1 MNLNSFKRN
10 RKALTALLLCTG
22 FIATHP
28 LAAFAEEGVP
38 AVQMVQQQKQTVSGI
53 VKDAAGDPIIGAN
66 IREKGNPS
74 NGTITDIDGN
84 FSIKVAPGATLEVSF
99 IGYKTVEVKATS
111 GKPLN
116 VTLVDDTEMLEEV
129 VVIGYGTMRKKDLT
143 GSVVQI
149 RPDRLANEAP
159 KTVQDVLRGTP
170 GLNVGYDA
178 SAKGGGSMQIRGQRS
193 VYDKGGHNDPLI
205 ILDGMQF
212 YGELSEINPEDI
224 AQIDVLKDASA
235 SAVYGAKG
243 ANGVIVVTTKK
254 GKTGKPTINVGVTLG
269 INTRSAYRE
278 VFDSNG
284 YVQYLSDWYK
294 TNSYG
299 QNPITGKYEAYGAA
313 TWKKDNDFPEGHW
326 VFNTPAGFY
335 DNPNNLSQWGIDQD
349 QWKAYSNNT
358 EGEGL
363 ISIWGRRL
371 GMEDAVLQN
380 FINGKTF
387 DWYDKTFR
395 TGINQDYNASVSGA
409 TERMNYYMSFG
420 YLKNEG
426 AIRGNDYQA
435 MRANLKVTGKVTDWL
450 EIGANV
456 NFQDRTDG
464 DISVSTG
471 TNYWDNNMLRNS
483 PYSNY
488 LNEDGSLAQY
498 PMGNTV
504 KRGYNY
510 DFERQYLDL
519 DKGYTVLNT
528 IFNAKL
534 TLPFGIKYEF
544 NIAPRYQFFYDR
556 YFTSASRPDTNADNQ
571 GVNREQSKRFD
582 YSLNNTI
589 TWDYTFAKKHHV
601 ILTLVQ
607 EAEERRFWKD
617 RIEAKGIY
625 PSDALG
631 FHNTANGTKTLS
643 NFSSEDTHETAAAYM
658 GRLFYSYDDR
668 YMITGTVRRDG
679 YCAFGT
685 NNPWAT
691 FPSISAA
698 WTFTNEEFFNWEP
711 MSTGKLRLSWGKNGN
726 RSLENPFVALS
737 NLGAGTGATMGYI
750 TNNGAIYDMKYLSAD
765 RMANPNLQ
773 WEKTESY
780 NVGLDFG
787 FFNDRISGSIE
798 GYIMKTHDMI
808 MGKSLPD
815 FSGFGSITTNLGEVQ
830 NKGIEFSLSTV
841 NMQKADFEW
850 RSTFGLSYNKNEI
863 KHLYYEMQD
872 VLDADGNVVG
882 QKEMDDT
889 GNKWFIGKPIGVIWD
904 YKVTGIWQAD
914 EMEEAAKYGQKPGDP
929 KVENYYTSDDKVN
942 ADGSVTPVYNDKD
955 KQFLGQTTPK
965 VRLSFRNEFTLWK
978 NLDFSFSLYSYLGHK
993 SLSGNYLN
1001 NDNGGNLVTYTFNT
1015 FKKEYWTPENPTNEY
1030 GRLNAQGPNGAQGA
1044 QKLYNR
1050 SFVRL
1055 DNISLAYTLPQK
1067 LTKRWLID
1075 RVKLYGT
1082 IRNVGCWGPW
1092 EYGDAETGGLAT
1104 RTYTFGL
1111 NLTF

>member
-1 MNLNSFKRN
+1 MKSNSFLRN
-10 RKALTALLLCTG
+10 RKAFTALLLCTG
-22 FIATHP
+22 FVAAQP
-28 LAAFAEEGVP
+28 LSVMAENAVP
-38 AVQMVQQQKQTVSGI
+38 SVQAVQQKQSVSGVI
-53 VKDAAGDPIIGAN
+53 KDATGEPVIGAS
-66 IREKGNPS
+66 ILEKGTT
-74 NGTITDIDGN
+74 NGTITDLDGK
-84 FSIKVAPGATLEVSF
+84 FTLSVAPGATLVISY
-99 IGYKTVEVKATS
+99 IGYKNQEIKVVP
-111 GKPLN
+111 GKQINTILKE
-116 VTLVDDTEMLEEV
+116 DSEMLEEV
-129 VVIGYGTMRKKDLT
+129 VVVGYGTMRKKDLT

-149 RPDRLANEAP
+149 RPDRIANEAP

-269 INTRSAYRE
+269 INTRSAYRD
-278 VFDSNG
+278 VFDADG

-299 QNPITGKYEAYGAA
+299 ANPITGKYEAYGAA
-313 TWKKDNDFPEGHW
+313 TWKTDKENPDGHW
-326 VFNTPAGFY
+326 VFNTPAGYY
-335 DNPNNLSQWGIDQD
+335 DNPNNLSHWGINQD

-363 ISIWGRRL
+363 MSIWGRRL

-387 DWYDKTFR
+387 DWYDQTFR

-409 TERMNYYMSFG
+409 GERINYYMSFG

-426 AIRGNDYQA
+426 AIRGNDYQT
-435 MRANLKVTGKVTDWL
+435 MRANLKVSGKVTDWL

-471 TNYWDNNMLRNS
+471 TNYWDSNMLRNS

-498 PMGNTV
+498 PMGNIV

-519 DKGYTVLNT
+519 DKGYTVFNT

-534 TLPFGIKYEF
+534 TLPWGIKYEF

-617 RIEAKGIY
+617 RIEARGIY

-698 WTFTNEEFFNWEP
+698 WTFTNEEFFKWEP
-711 MSTGKLRLSWGKNGN
+711 MSTGKLRVSWGKNGN

-750 TNNGAIYDMKYLSAD
+750 TNSGAIFDMKYLSAD

-780 NVGLDFG
+780 NIGLDFG

-830 NKGIEFSLSTV
+830 NKGIEFSLNTV

-850 RSTFGLSYNKNEI
+850 RSTFGLSWNKNQI
-863 KHLYYEMQD
+863 KHLYYEMEN
-872 VLDADGNVVG
+872 VLDADGNVLG

-889 GNKWFIGKPIGVIWD
+889 GNKWFIGQPIGVIWD
-904 YKVTGIWQAD
+904 YKVTGIWQAN
-914 EMEEAAKYGQKPGDP
+914 EVEEAAKYGQKPGDP
-929 KVENYYTSDDKVN
+929 KVENYYTADDKIN

-1055 DNISLAYTLPQK
+1055 DNISVAYTLPQK

-1082 IRNVGCWGPW
+1082 IRNVACWGPW

>member
-10 RKALTALLLCTG
+10 RKALTALLICTG
-22 FIATHP
+22 FIAAHP
-28 LAAFAEEGVP
+28 LAAFAEENVP
-38 AVQMVQQQKQTVSGI
+38 AVQMVQQQKQSVSGV
-53 VKDAAGDPIIGAN
+53 VKDSTGEPVIGAN

-84 FSIKVAPGATLEVSF
+84 FSIKVNPDATLEISF
-99 IGYKTVEVKATS
+99 IGYKTVEVKAVA

-116 VTLVDDTEMLEEV
+116 VILKDDSEMLEEV
-129 VVIGYGTMRKKDLT
+129 VVVGYGTMRKKDLT

-193 VYDKGGHNDPLI
+193 VYTDGGHNDPLI

-243 ANGVIVVTTKK
+243 ANGVVVVTTKK

-269 INTRSAYRE
+269 INTRSAYRD
-278 VFDSNG
+278 VYDADG
-284 YVQYLSDWYK
+284 YVNYLSDWYK
-294 TNSYG
+294 ATTYGTN
-299 QNPITGKYEAYGAA
+299 PLTGKYEAYGAA
-313 TWKKDNDFPEGHW
+313 EWKVDKDHPEGYW
-326 VFNTPAGFY
+326 KFLKNPGYF
-335 DNPNNLSQWGIDQD
+335 DNPNNLSHYGISQD
-349 QWKAYSNNT
+349 EWAAYTNNT
-358 EGEGL
+358 EGEAL
-363 ISIWGRRL
+363 MSIWGRRL

-387 DWYDKTFR
+387 DWYDQTFR

-435 MRANLKVTGKVTDWL
+435 MRANLKVSGKVTDWL

-456 NFQDRTDG
+456 NFQDRSDG
-464 DISVSTG
+464 DIAVNVG
-471 TNYWDNNMLRNS
+471 TNSWDSNMLRNS
-483 PYSNY
+483 PYANFRE
-488 LNEDGSLAQY
+488 EDGSLSQY
-498 PMGNTV
+498 PMGNIV

-519 DKGYTVLNT
+519 DKGYTVFNT

-534 TLPFGIKYEF
+534 TLPFGFKYEF

-589 TWDYTFAKKHHV
+589 TWDKTFADKHHF

-631 FHNTANGTKTLS
+631 FHNTANATKTLS

-658 GRLFYSYDDR
+658 ARLFYSYDGR

-691 FPSISAA
+691 FPSLSAA
-698 WTFTNEEFFNWEP
+698 WTFTNEKFFNWEP
-711 MSTGKLRLSWGKNGN
+711 MSTGKLRISWGENGN
-726 RSLENPFVALS
+726 RSLSNPFVALS
-737 NLGAGTGATMGYI
+737 NLGSGTGATMGYI
-750 TNNGAIYDMKYLSAD
+750 SKDGGVYDMKYLSAD
-765 RMANPNLQ
+765 RLANPNLQ

-780 NVGLDFG
+780 NLGLDFG
-787 FFNDRISGSIE
+787 FFNDRITGSIE

-808 MGKSLPD
+808 MGKSLPG

-830 NKGIEFSLSTV
+830 NRGIEFQLNTTNIQNS
-841 NMQKADFEW
+841 NFEW
-850 RSTFGLSYNKNEI
+850 RSSLGLSWNKNKI
-863 KHLYYEMQD
+863 KHLYYEYED
-872 VLDADGNVVG
+872 VLDANGNVIG

-889 GNKWFIGKPIGVIWD
+889 SNKWFIGQPIGVIWD
-904 YKVTGIWQAD
+904 YKVTGIWQVD
-914 EMEEAAKYGQKPGDP
+914 EAEEAAKYGQRPGDP
-929 KVENYYTSDDKVN
+929 KVENFYTADDKVN
-942 ADGSVTPVYNDKD
+942 ADGTTIPVYNDND

-978 NLDFSFSLYSYLGHK
+978 SFDISFSLYSYMGHK

-1001 NDNGGNLVTYTFNT
+1001 QDNGSNLVTYTFNT
-1015 FKKEYWTPENPTNEY
+1015 FKKEYWTPENPTNDY
-1030 GRLNAQGPNGAQGA
+1030 GRLAAQGPNGAQGA

-1055 DNISLAYTLPQK
+1055 DNISLAYTLPQR
-1067 LTKRWLID
+1067 LTKKWMID
-1075 RVKLYGT
+1075 RVKVFGT

-1111 NLTF
+1111 NLTL